1 MIFTCIIRKTVRQNS
16 QNRRTVNSVSMILAI
31 KAIKEGCVAVVF
43 YISINTANIM
53 KDPID
58 HLGDSHILGTGHT
71 RYYCG

>member
-1 MIFTCIIRKTVRQNS
+1 MIFTCIIRKTVR
-16 QNRRTVNSVSMILAI
+16 NRRTVNSVSMMLAI

-71 RYYCG
+71 KCYCG